1 MKSRLALQPETEV
14 SVVAYYVYSSGALT
28 TATKFGVAAAAAAA
42 DTSLRLQPSNF
53 ACSLSADL
61 IPLQ

>member
-28 TATKFGVAAAAAAA
+28 TATKFGVAAAAAA

>member
-28 TATKFGVAAAAAAA
+28 TATKFGVAAAAA